1 VGVLT
6 GGGGDGAGAGV
17 GVTGGDSGVTG
28 GDCGVTGG
36 GVRVTG
42 GGVVA
47 TGWGFGVLGCGF
59 GLGGAPLDDD
69 VGACGVTA
77 ASPEAVLSAT
87 LNERLVPVLATDT
100 GREIGARA
108 GRARGIA
115 FLAGRA
121 GTFAAEGPL
130 ASGGPVICRVVGAP
144 EASCEGR
151 GFSPGRAR
159 R

>member
-1 VGVLT
+1 VGVFT
-6 GGGGDGAGAGV
+6 GDGGVGVGV
-17 GVTGGDSGVTG
+17 GVTVVGVGVTVVGAGVTG
-28 GDCGVTGG
+28 GV
-36 GVRVTG
+36 
-42 GGVVA
+42 VVA
-47 TGWGFGVLGCGF
+47 TGRGFGFGVLGCGF

-69 VGACGVTA
+69 EGACGVTA
-77 ASPEAVLSAT
+77 ASPESVLSAT

-100 GREIGARA
+100 GGEIGFRA

-121 GTFAAEGPL
+121 GTFVADGPL
-130 ASGGPVICRVVGAP
+130 ASGGRLIWRVVGTP